1 MPRKAKHEETREE
14 IEMEE
19 KMEDTLKEEK
29 TEKPVKETPKE
40 ASKPKRKTE
49 KKEEKAE
56 DVIEEVIEEP
66 SVEVGKKEI
75 EEAAKVVERKLTE
88 WVPRTRLGR
97 EVVEGKYADMK
108 QVIAKGEIILEPQI
122 VDYLVPGLREELIYI
137 GGTPGKGGGIRRT
150 PTRMTARMHKSG
162 RRFKLTAVV
171 AVGNDDGIIGLGK
184 ATSNE
189 HRTAIEKA
197 IQHAKLNVI
206 NVRRG
211 CGSWECNC
219 GGAHSIPFKTRGK
232 AGSVVVRL
240 LPTPIG
246 VGIVADDETKK
257 ILRLAGIKDVWSRMA
272 GMTSTRMNLAFA
284 VFEALKN
291 LSRTKGDI

>member
-1 MPRKAKHEETREE
+1 VPKKAKHEETREE

-19 KMEDTLKEEK
+19 KMEETLNKDK
-29 TEKPVKETPKE
+29 VKETPKE
-40 ASKPKRKTE
+40 AAKPKKKKAE
-49 KKEEKAE
+49 KEEEKAE
-56 DVIEEVIEEP
+56 DVIEEVKEKPLE
-66 SVEVGKKEI
+66 EVGKKEI
-75 EEAAKVVERKLTE
+75 EEVAKVVERRLSE
-88 WVPRTRLGR
+88 WIPKTRLGR
-97 EVVEGKYADMK
+97 EVVEGKYTDMK

-122 VDYLVPGLREELIYI
+122 VDYLVTGLREELVYI

-171 AVGNDDGIIGLGK
+171 TVGNDDGIIGIGK
-184 ATSNE
+184 ASSKE

-219 GGAHSIPFKTRGK
+219 GGEHSIPFKTRGK
-232 AGSVVVRL
+232 AGSVEVKL
-240 LPTPIG
+240 LPTPVG
-246 VGIVADDETKK
+246 VGIVADKETKK
-257 ILRLAGIKDVWSRMA
+257 ILKLAGIKDVWSKTV
-272 GMTSTRMNLAFA
+272 GMSSTRMNLAFA

>member
-1 MPRKAKHEETREE
+1 MPRKAKREETREE

-19 KMEDTLKEEK
+19 KMEEIIKEEAA
-29 TEKPVKETPKE
+29 PKETPK
-40 ASKPKRKTE
+40 PK
-49 KKEEKAE
+49 KKKAEEEKAE
-56 DVIEEVIEEP
+56 DVIKEVIEKPLE
-66 SVEVGKKEI
+66 EVGKKEI
-75 EEAAKVVERKLTE
+75 EEVAKVVERRLSE
-88 WVPRTRLGR
+88 WIPKTRLGR
-97 EVVEGKYADMK
+97 EVVEGKYTDMK
-108 QVIAKGEIILEPQI
+108 QVIAKGELILEPQI
-122 VDYLVPGLREELIYI
+122 VDYLVAGLREELVYI

-171 AVGNDDGIIGLGK
+171 TVGNDDGIIGIGK
-184 ATSNE
+184 ATSKE

-219 GGAHSIPFKTRGK
+219 GGEHSIPFKTRGK
-232 AGSVVVRL
+232 AGSVEVKL
-240 LPTPIG
+240 LPTPVG
-246 VGIVADDETKK
+246 VGIVADKETKK
-257 ILRLAGIKDVWSRMA
+257 ILKLAGIKDVWSKIA
-272 GMTSTRMNLAFA
+272 GMSSTRMNLAFA

-291 LSRTKGDI
+291 LSKTKGDI